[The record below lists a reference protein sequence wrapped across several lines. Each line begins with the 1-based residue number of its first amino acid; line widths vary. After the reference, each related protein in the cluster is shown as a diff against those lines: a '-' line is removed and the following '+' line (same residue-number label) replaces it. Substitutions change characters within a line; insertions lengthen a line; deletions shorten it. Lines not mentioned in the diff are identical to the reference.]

1 MYADGGGDPLDLHN
15 TAESFE
21 TFNLK
26 AGGVSK
32 FVSRTGNRG
41 YLELQALTGGPIFLF
56 RGSLTAAECEAELKG
71 ERVNFA
77 LGAAVGQAS
86 QMKLEENPGEFTV
99 FSTKESL
106 GFVRIIQC

>member
-1 MYADGGGDPLDLHN
+1 MFDMGELLTDISK
-15 TAESFE
+15 TVESFE

-26 AGGVSK
+26 ANGVSH

-41 YLELQALTGGPIFLF
+41 FLELQALTGGPVFLF
-56 RGSLTAAECEAELKG
+56 RGSLSAAECEAELKG

-99 FSTKESL
+99 FSTKETL
-106 GFVRIIQC
+106 GFARVIQC